1 MQQRIH
7 RVKKRQL
14 SITTIL
20 LLINVFVFILQLLIP
35 KLFENLALKAGATLS
50 QPWTIFT
57 SMFMHAGFSHIL
69 FNMYALLIFGSL
81 IEQKIGRKRF
91 LWSYLLSGIVAA
103 LAFEVYHQILGT
115 ASAAVGA
122 SGAIMGI
129 LGLTIMLLPQ
139 MRVAFFF
146 VIPMS
151 MRTAGIIFALIDLF
165 GLFNPASGIAHIA
178 HLGGLAVGLALGY
191 YFVKKKIGFQKQ
203 FIRIVPSQNKPKK
216 KPNGTNSDYEK
227 TIELTQEDIDGYFKY
242 GKL

>member
-1 MQQRIH
+1 MQTRIN
-7 RVKKRQL
+7 RVKSRKL

-20 LLINVFVFILQLLIP
+20 LLLNTFVFILQLAVP
-35 KLFENLALKAGATLS
+35 KLFTNLSLTSGQTLTH
-50 QPWTIFT
+50 PWTIFT
-57 SMFMHAGFSHIL
+57 SMFMHAGFSHLL

-81 IEQKIGRKRF
+81 IEQKIGRNRF
-91 LWSYLLSGIVAA
+91 LWSYLLSGVVAA
-103 LAFEVYHQILGT
+103 LSFDFYNQIMGT
-115 ASAAVGA
+115 AGSAVGA

-139 MRVAFFF
+139 LRVAFFF

-178 HLGGLAVGLALGY
+178 HLGGLAVGLLLGY
-191 YFVKKKIGFQKQ
+191 YFIRKKVGFQKQ
-203 FIRIVPSQNKPKK
+203 FIRVNISSKPKPK
-216 KPNGTNSDYEK
+216 NNPADSNYEK

-242 GKL
+242 GKI